1 MCDRERNDQSQ
12 KRIAHCHVNHSS
24 NTVPVFSCAPQS
36 ASATIDEVQSD
47 ARQVD
52 ASECAYDKITMLY
65 NITTLSVIK
74 ENNDKQLTCTIKY
87 TADRNSP
94 VVYSEQQFLIFRHS
108 IKPQSNNDSLEKGIA
123 SNKKS
128 GKHITHYII

>member
-65 NITTLSVIK
+65 NITTVSVIN
-74 ENNDKQLTCTIKY
+74 ENNDKQLTCNVKY
-87 TADRNSP
+87 TADRNS
-94 VVYSEQQFLIFRHS
+94 VVYLEQQFVVYRHS
-108 IKPQSNNDSLEKGIA
+108 IKPHLDDENLEEGIK
-123 SNKKS
+123 SMEKS
-128 GKHITHYII
+128 GKQI

>member
-65 NITTLSVIK
+65 NITTVSVIN
-74 ENNDKQLTCTIKY
+74 ENNDKQLTCTVKY
-87 TADRNSP
+87 TADRNS
-94 VVYSEQQFLIFRHS
+94 VVYSEQQFVVYRHS
-108 IKPQSNNDSLEKGIA
+108 IKPHLDDENLEEGIK
-123 SNKKS
+123 SMEKS
-128 GKHITHYII
+128 GKQI